1 MTSAFKKSPLCDLM
15 TRHTSFDFNDFV
27 ATTAP
32 EDYDHWNGYCLP
44 VAYGDAAE
52 EYDAIRKSCAIFD
65 ASPMKK
71 YRFRGSDAGRFL
83 DYILTAPVS
92 NMPAMR
98 ASYGLLCNEDGLLYD
113 DGILLKFSNEDYL
126 LLITEIDLEPHFD
139 KYNDFANLAISEE
152 TSSLVGIAVQGPQSC
167 AVLEAFGF
175 SNVEKLKP
183 FDIKYYEISGHTI
196 VLGRLGFT
204 GDLGYELWFAP
215 EATESVNAE
224 LEQAESA
231 LDLKILGYGLSAVQ
245 ICRIEAAMV
254 VPGWDTTGEFSDT
267 EKERTPFELNL
278 GWNVKLKREDDF
290 VGKQALIQHKADG
303 PRFQMKGFRI
313 SDPCTIED
321 GQRLFARINGE
332 LVDVGLL
339 PSVIW
344 HTAKD
349 HWIGFA
355 SLKTA
360 FSDVGGLYITDN
372 GSQVACELCNL
383 PFIDLE
389 RRIKVPADISR

>member
-1 MTSAFKKSPLCDLM
+1 MTNAIKKSALCDLM
-15 TRHTSFDFNDFV
+15 TRHTNFDFDSFV

-52 EYDAIRKSCAIFD
+52 EYDAIRKRCAIFD

-83 DYILTAPVS
+83 DRILTAPVS
-92 NMPAMR
+92 DIPVMR
-98 ASYGLLCNEDGLLYD
+98 ATYGLLCNEEGLLYD

-126 LLITEIDLEPHFD
+126 FLITEIDLDPHFD
-139 KYNDFANLAISEE
+139 KYNDFDDLQISEE
-152 TSSLVGIAVQGPQSC
+152 TSSMVGMALQGPQSC
-167 AVLEAFGF
+167 AVLQAFGF
-175 SNVEKLKP
+175 SDVEKLKP
-183 FDIKYYEISGHTI
+183 FDIKYYELSGHSII
-196 VLGRLGFT
+196 VGRLGFT
-204 GDLGYELWFAP
+204 GDLGYELWFSP
-215 EATESVNAE
+215 EAAESVNAA
-224 LEQAESA
+224 LGQAESA
-231 LDLKILGYGLSAVQ
+231 LNLKILGYGLSAVQ
-245 ICRIEAAMV
+245 ISRIEAGMI
-254 VPGWDTTGEFSDT
+254 VPGWDTTGEFTDP

-290 VGKQALIQHKADG
+290 VGKQALIQHKVDG

-313 SDPCTIED
+313 SDPCAIGD
-321 GQRLFARINGE
+321 GQPLFAKINGE
-332 LVDVGLL
+332 IIEVGLL

-344 HTAKD
+344 HTAED
-349 HWIGFA
+349 QWIGFA

-360 FSDVGGLYITDN
+360 FSGVGGFYIIDN
-372 GSQVACELCNL
+372 GREVPCQMCNL

-389 RRIKVPADISR
+389 RRNMVPADISR